1 MKTLLEQSQEN
12 RIIEA
17 KRVENLKM
25 LNDKLNE
32 ARLTY
37 AAIGRGSF
45 EQDAERQEVSK
56 EINRLE
62 AYINS
67 EQNALRGVIDEVS
80 DQSVKDI
87 LDSLNF

>member
-1 MKTLLEQSQEN
+1 MKTLLEQAQEN

-17 KRVENLKM
+17 KRVENLKI
-25 LNDKLNE
+25 LNDNLNE

-37 AAIGRGSF
+37 AAIGHGSF

-56 EINRLE
+56 EINRLK